1 MTNHDKVTLGNIPKI
16 LIWAHLDSFG
26 PLEASR
32 GQTKHTMVGN
42 KVVFDILEQVGSV
55 QQAQKSQFTIIS
67 LWGHPENSDSGACWP
82 LKASRGQTK
91 HTMVEYKLRMA
102 Y

>member
-1 MTNHDKVTLGNIPKI
+1 M
-16 LIWAHLDSFG
+16 WAHLDSFG

-42 KVVFDILEQVGSV
+42 KVVYDILEQVGSV
-55 QQAQKSQFTIIS
+55 QQAQKSHFTIIS
-67 LWGHPENSDSGACWP
+67 FWGHPENSDSGACWP

-91 HTMVEYKLRMA
+91 HTMVGIQVA
-102 Y
+102 YGILEQVGILQRVHK